1 MRKGPTDSATRFG
14 VGETKKGN
22 DGNIWIIVKN
32 KNGVKRWRKQSI
44 IFVLYSFD
52 NIESWKYNLPKDW
65 KWVGAGSAIG
75 YPYEKEE
82 QFSGPPESK
91 KKIHEYLNKFFLN
104 LTNKKIVKKYKI
116 ISSSSPSRN
125 LSKTRK
131 RDRKNRKPRKRK
143 RRFMTRKVITLK
155 KLREFKKKY
164 SVTTTGN
171 KLDIADGLW
180 RVRGEAMADK
190 DLEKII
196 PLLSKDYKKE
206 AEKMLMERDDNP
218 ITDWKGMWVKK
229 PKPVSKM
236 TKTELVNNLRKFRIA
251 WERETTRNQD
261 LSDDRLNN
269 YESVKGL
276 RSLLEHY
283 YSSESK
289 QIAHN
294 WLMK

>member
-1 MRKGPTDSATRFG
+1 
-14 VGETKKGN
+14 
-22 DGNIWIIVKN
+22 
-32 KNGVKRWRKQSI
+32 
-44 IFVLYSFD
+44 
-52 NIESWKYNLPKDW
+52 
-65 KWVGAGSAIG
+65 
-75 YPYEKEE
+75 
-82 QFSGPPESK
+82 
-91 KKIHEYLNKFFLN
+91 
-104 LTNKKIVKKYKI
+104 
-116 ISSSSPSRN
+116 
-125 LSKTRK
+125 
-131 RDRKNRKPRKRK
+131 
-143 RRFMTRKVITLK
+143 MTRKVITLK

-164 SVTTTGN
+164 NVTTTGN

-196 PLLSKDYKKE
+196 PLLSKDYKKD
-206 AEKMLMERDDNP
+206 AEKMLEERDDNP

-269 YESVKGL
+269 YEPIKGL

-283 YSSESK
+283 YSNESK